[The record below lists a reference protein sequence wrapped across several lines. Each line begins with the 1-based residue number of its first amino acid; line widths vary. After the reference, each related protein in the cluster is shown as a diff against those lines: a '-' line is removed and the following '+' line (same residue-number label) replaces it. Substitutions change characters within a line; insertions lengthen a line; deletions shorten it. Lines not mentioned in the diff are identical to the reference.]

1 MRPPASARTEIQSR
15 CTLLPP
21 SRRLLYRDGTAHS
34 RANHIMRLLK
44 LILPRWSALGRQARD
59 TARSPAAEKR
69 RAHRVAASM
78 PVLVY
83 GHSVFAPF
91 AEPATTANVSSSG
104 GLVPLSTHVIRFQKL
119 VITNLQTNEDAL
131 CRVARLVH
139 TDDGHTFAGLEF
151 LQPAPHFWAIDFT
164 GDFAGNFT
172 PPGANLNS

>member
-1 MRPPASARTEIQSR
+1 
-15 CTLLPP
+15 
-21 SRRLLYRDGTAHS
+21 
-34 RANHIMRLLK
+34 MRLRK
-44 LILPRWSALGRQARD
+44 LILPRWGALGRKARD
-59 TARSPAAEKR
+59 TARPPAAEKR

-91 AEPATTANVSSSG
+91 AEPATTANVSSTG

-139 TDDGHTFAGLEF
+139 TDDGHTFAALEF
-151 LQPAPHFWAIDFT
+151 LQPSPHFWAIDFT
-164 GDFAGNFT
+164 GDFAGDST
-172 PPGANLNS
+172 PPRTILNS